1 MPPDGLQAT
10 VESAARQRA
19 LELVRLVGGADV
31 RPHHE
36 VLGCLQRFRV
46 TTAKQDINN
55 CSNTGQG
62 SHQEKPC
69 HLLSLSGETALGYVQ
84 NGPEGRNYWNGKE
97 YHYDQKLEKHRS
109 VLPAPWNKRGNLPR
123 SSLQFPSPLI
133 QNLDERLQFLFP
145 HEPKPSLE

>member
-19 LELVRLVGGADV
+19 LELVRLVGGSDV

-46 TTAKQDINN
+46 TTAKQDIDN

-69 HLLSLSGETALGYVQ
+69 HLLSLIGETPPGYVQ
-84 NGPEGRNYWNGKE
+84 NGPEGGNDRNGE
-97 YHYDQKLEKHRS
+97 
-109 VLPAPWNKRGNLPR
+109 
-123 SSLQFPSPLI
+123 
-133 QNLDERLQFLFP
+133 
-145 HEPKPSLE
+145 